1 MLSNPV
7 CGVLNLLS
15 NRPYCFMFLG
25 QGEGV
30 VLSLQKLDGLKV
42 CRLVSTV
49 MLQCDWPFQ

>member
-30 VLSLQKLDGLKV
+30 VLSSQKLDGLKV